1 MGLSIGYSVPTEGSS
16 RRVDENEWMR
26 AKNPR
31 LGKED
36 KKADLLPFEK
46 L

>member
-1 MGLSIGYSVPTEGSS
+1 MNPPDSDKQRI
-16 RRVDENEWMR
+16 DAHDWMKT
-26 AKNPR
+26 KNPR

-36 KKADLLPFEK
+36 KNADLLPFEK